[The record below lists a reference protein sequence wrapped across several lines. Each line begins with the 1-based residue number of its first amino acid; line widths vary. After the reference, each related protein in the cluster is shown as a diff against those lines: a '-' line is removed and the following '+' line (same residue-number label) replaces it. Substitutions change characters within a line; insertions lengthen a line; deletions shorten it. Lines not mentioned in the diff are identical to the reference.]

1 MPPKPLGALKGFHIW
16 PVNHLSQIY
25 IYIYSHFY
33 TVYKICLPQ
42 PINSHWPNEM
52 IADYSIYDSIF
63 HCLGLAH
70 RHYYYMYIELMVEEK
85 YRTAAELQYC

>member
-1 MPPKPLGALKGFHIW
+1 
-16 PVNHLSQIY
+16 
-25 IYIYSHFY
+25 
-33 TVYKICLPQ
+33 
-42 PINSHWPNEM
+42 M